1 MRRVYHSL
9 VTLMFVLGV
18 SSVAL
23 AADHLDSP
31 AAASNGVTDI
41 TDVFAWANADGTKT
55 NLIMNVRA
63 DSAVASFS
71 DAAQYV
77 FHVASS
83 AGYGA
88 MESEQTAIMC
98 TFGADSMIQ
107 CWAGGDYVTGDA
119 NDPAGISSAE
129 GGIKVF
135 AGLRNDPF
143 FFPFEGFSAVV
154 GAVIA
159 AAGGLMFNDAGCPAL
174 DKGTA
179 STLATLLSTDEN
191 GMQRADTFAN
201 SNVLSLAVQVDT
213 SLINAGGPVLAVWA
227 STRRAAE

>member
-9 VTLMFVLGV
+9 VTFMLVLGV

-63 DSAVASFS
+63 DSAEAAFS

-77 FHVASS
+77 FHVSSS

-119 NDPAGISSAE
+119 SDPAGVSSAE

-154 GAVIA
+154 GAVID
-159 AAGGLMFNDAGCPAL
+159 AAGALVFNEAGCPTL

-179 STLATLLSTDEN
+179 STLATLLSTDE
-191 GMQRADTFAN
+191 GMQRVDTFAN

-213 SLINAGGPVLAVWA
+213 SLINAGGPVLAVWV
-227 STRRAAE
+227 STCRAAE